1 MKINKAGFIILNLL
15 LFIAI
20 IVGQYE
26 WISPK
31 SVIHVFVIPAFIIS
45 ASLQYGMKKKKNEN

>member
-1 MKINKAGFIILNLL
+1 MRINKKGFIILNLL
-15 LFIAI
+15 LLISI

-31 SVIHVFVIPAFIIS
+31 SVINIFVVPAFIIS
-45 ASLQYGMKKKKNEN
+45 ASLQYGTKKKKEE